1 MSPSN
6 NNKASKLGSFL
17 AIAGVAGL
25 AMLGA
30 SHAPAA
36 DAAISFGAAS
46 DSPGSIIL
54 GGLSSMVPK
63 PVSLLDKYLV
73 PGLLNLTSVGVA
85 ITKPTQ
91 IVVSAAGSL
100 KNPLGAVAMDLGN
113 VGLSVWL
120 DDMSLANITTSPLTL
135 PAGIGPLNVSVAI
148 DVPVGAA
155 NPVLQTSINNL
166 VTGFFGGATPSG
178 APPKLVVGGITLGG
192 MPLGMAPMNIPTQFK
207 PSGPIKPT
215 NVTAPTGQPP
225 VVGFSGMMNPLIN
238 LTMPTLEKVTVKAVT
253 GAQLTAGVAFSWN
266 NPFNVNLDIPSISL
280 DLGLNGTRVFTVN
293 IEAVRLAPGLMTAE
307 TFVHLQFNNDP
318 IAAAQLGALVNDFLA
333 GTLNQVVNIGNFNFG
348 GPDNSTTPITIVM
361 NNLFGGLAVNL
372 PLMNVS
378 TVAIQQMI
386 AGFIQPYLP
395 IDISNLGSGAGP
407 SIMTYIQSL
416 AVSTAPGHTLL
427 IQPQI
432 NLPLPFALDLS
443 IPYLSL
449 DVNLDDNVLGQLFIA
464 DLVGSGSGNVAVSVG
479 IGMVFRVPDPAI
491 PPTVAKIV
499 NGITSGSSVDVSAG
513 ISNLAIGVSPSDAI
527 NTLNNLNLAV
537 PISSVITG
545 RIDVDS
551 IIQKVIAMTSVSI
564 APNAISLKVGTL
576 AEMTIHEAAIAVLP
590 NNLVTASINLDMFLG
605 LPVVANIGYF
615 GLQLSLDG
623 SNLAGVSLNSG
634 LNYQGGKVQ
643 MQANTAISVGTGP
656 SIAGKVA
663 DLVNAVIAH
672 QAVHSSV
679 GVAGIVIGHSSDD
692 IIDALSQVS
701 VSFPLGG
708 LIGAGATLPPGLLDG
723 ILAKLGLAV
732 TDLSLATIPNAGL
745 QVGAR
750 AAFSNPIPISLSVP
764 FIGISGGLDKIDIVD
779 VGLNDLGMTPGA
791 NSLHA
796 KVNLGFNN
804 ADNAQVKVA
813 TFVGEVLGGQ
823 LGNTPEAITVHNL
836 RIGVSPSDYFD
847 ILSQIDISIPS
858 KDILNKANLDAITA
872 KLGLD
877 LTQVSGNLLNNMKIG
892 AISANLDK
900 APVIDLGTSITV
912 SNFSLNAAVNIGYF
926 GIDLALDSHALARVD
941 VPSIT
946 ISTANNQLS
955 LAIKAAITV
964 QDTPAIQTDIANI
977 FNYFMTN
984 STTAPVN
991 TLVIS
996 KPLLGVSTSDN
1007 IKTFSLIQFPVALPE
1022 LLAKARV
1029 TIAQMLAGA
1038 GGLNMNNI
1046 AISGLVVD
1054 LNNPSIISV
1063 EGGVQVKN
1071 FTLPA
1076 DISISYVGVSLG
1088 LDAVPLAD
1096 LTVPTLALTSAN
1108 NQLSVNFK
1116 ANLNLQQGQDTSSQV
1131 AKLVGAL
1138 LYPGQVAPPTNV
1150 VIYNPVFGGDPEH
1163 LFHILSQIKVPI
1175 AIAPYLQK
1183 IGAILNGAPGG
1194 SNLLAGL
1201 DIGALKVN
1209 LNTPQTIG
1217 IDAAIAIKNV
1227 TIPAEIKL
1235 NYVGVNLAINTIGLA
1250 QVSIPQFTL
1259 KPVDGALSITAHIEV
1274 AMLTSKELTGA
1285 ITNLIGAVMNNVTTP
1300 ATNLVISGA
1309 VFGGSP
1315 TNVFTILQGI
1325 AIPVDIAPIINKIP
1339 AMLAG
1344 QGSLLNRVA
1353 ISDLV
1358 LDLNSPQTIA
1368 LDAGILVK
1376 NVSLPAQIEL
1386 SYVGADVAI
1395 NTVPLAKVSVPQFT
1409 FAPQGSDLALK
1420 VHVNVDLISSP
1431 GLTQTIGGLVGAI
1444 LGNQTLP
1451 ATKVVLS
1458 GAVFGASSSNV
1469 FTFLQG
1475 VVIPI
1480 DVTSIINKLPA
1491 MIGGQGSLLDRVAI
1505 SNLALD
1511 LNSPQVIGVD
1521 AGLLVKNI
1529 SLPAQI
1535 KLNYVGANLALNTIG
1550 LAQVAV
1556 PQFSLAPQ
1564 GSDLAISAKVEIA
1577 LQSSPELSGAISG
1590 MIGAILANQT
1600 LPRTNLV
1607 VSGAV
1612 FGGSPTNVFTILQ
1625 GLAIPIDISPYI
1637 AKIGGMLGGA
1647 GSLLNG
1653 IGLSGLAIDLN
1664 QAPNIGID
1672 ANVAIQNFALPA
1684 KLAVGYVGLSVAV
1697 NDVPL
1702 VKVGIPKIE
1711 LGTSGTALTIGTHV
1725 DVTLQETETS
1735 QTLVAGLVNAIV
1747 AGQQPQG
1754 TVTISNI
1761 GFGPSESNIYT
1772 ILQGVKIPI
1781 PISKILSLVP
1791 AAGAGNATSIL
1802 DKLSLESANIN
1813 MNNPPSIGAD
1823 VAIALLGVQFDA
1835 KLLLD
1840 YVSVSAFLDA
1850 TPLATVSVPGIALS
1864 SGNNQVAL
1872 NVNALVNLANN
1883 AEIQSKVAAIADE
1896 IMGKGAASSVN
1907 LVVSNV
1913 AFGANADKVFHILDK
1928 VKVSVPLAPYI
1939 QKLTGIVGGG
1949 GNSTTPGGA
1958 APSFTVT
1965 QMDISALGPK
1975 DLSVALGASIGGI
1988 GSKIS
1993 VQMPYIALRISVA
2006 GLGLVYP
2013 VVNNFELKNG
2023 NVAMTLALP
2032 FQSLA
2037 SAVMPMMSTPISQL
2051 LFTQFSGKAP
2061 GEVVAGT
2068 IMFGA
2073 SSSQAFNIASKIRL
2087 GVTID
2092 SLFQNAQAYI
2102 NAHNP
2107 FHVNDMNTVLTTTGI
2122 QATLAV
2128 PGIPLGNL
2136 PLKMNFPIGL
2146 QAKYKKTSFL
2156 SIQATSMSLASS
2168 PWSLGTNIQVI
2179 QPAFGEAMNGILPNA
2194 LTWKNALQDV
2204 TISGLT
2210 LGPFTLFSG
2219 LVITPPEVTLWSPI
2233 TLPLDALKF
2242 HLSPLGLDFAADFT
2256 NQGPLQVDMGSL
2268 DVSVLAKSVQVME
2281 ISNLGGPIHLNNGL
2295 QNGGKNRLSMN
2306 ASLKFSFLEIG
2317 TVIAS
2322 LFNPSSFSFQF
2333 KMFTSSGQPMPWLE
2347 DALNGVP
2354 AVIFQNLLP
2363 ILASALKNI
2372 NFSLFI

>member
-1 MSPSN
+1 MSPSSN
-6 NNKASKLGSFL
+6 NNKASKFGSFL

-36 DAAISFGAAS
+36 DAAISLSAAS

-73 PGLLNLTSVGVA
+73 PGLLNLTSVGLA

-100 KNPLGAVAMDLGN
+100 KNPLGPMAMELGN

-135 PAGIGPLNVSVAI
+135 PGGIGPLNVSVAI
-148 DVPVGAA
+148 DVPIGAA

-192 MPLGMAPMNIPTQFK
+192 MPLGMAPMTIPTQFK

-293 IEAVRLAPGLMTAE
+293 IEAVHLAPGLMTAE
-307 TFVHLQFNNDP
+307 TFVHLKFNNDP
-318 IAAAQLGALVNDFLA
+318 IASAQLGALVNDFLA

-348 GPDNSTTPITIVM
+348 GPDNSTTPVTIVM
-361 NNLFGGLAVNL
+361 NNLFGGLALNL

-386 AGFIQPYLP
+386 TGFIQPHLP

-407 SIMTYIQSL
+407 SIMTYIQGL

-427 IQPQI
+427 IKPQI
-432 NLPLPFALDLS
+432 SLPLPFALDLS

-449 DVNLDDNVLGQLFIA
+449 DVNLDGNVLGQLFIA
-464 DLVGSGSGNVAVSVG
+464 DLIGSGSGNVAVSVG
-479 IGMVFRVPDPAI
+479 IGMVFRVPDPSI

-499 NGITSGSSVDVSAG
+499 NGITSGSSVDVTAG

-623 SNLAGVSLNSG
+623 SNLAGVALSSG

-750 AAFSNPIPISLSVP
+750 AAFLNPIPISLSVP
-764 FIGISGGLDKIDIVD
+764 FIGISGGLDKTDIVD

-791 NSLHA
+791 NSLQA

-804 ADNAQVKVA
+804 AANAQAKVA

-823 LGNTPEAITVHNL
+823 LGNTPEAITIHNL
-836 RIGVSPSDYFD
+836 RIGASPTDYFD

-858 KDILNKANLDAITA
+858 RDILNKANLDAITA
-872 KLGLD
+872 KLGLN
-877 LTQVSGNLLNNMKIG
+877 LSQLSGNLLNNLKIG

-912 SNFSLNAAVNIGYF
+912 SNISLNAAVNIGYF

-991 TLVIS
+991 NLVIS

-1029 TIAQMLAGA
+1029 TIAH
-1038 GGLNMNNI
+1038 
-1046 AISGLVVD
+1046 
-1054 LNNPSIISV
+1054 V

-1116 ANLNLQQGQDTSSQV
+1116 ANLNLHQGQDTSAQV

-1138 LYPGQVAPPTNV
+1138 LYPGQVAPPTNI

-1259 KPVDGALSITAHIEV
+1259 KPVDGALTISAHIEV
-1274 AMLTSKELTGA
+1274 SMLTSKELTGA

-1325 AIPVDIAPIINKIP
+1325 AIPVDIAPYINKIP
-1339 AMLAG
+1339 ALLAG

-1386 SYVGADVAI
+1386 NYVGADVAI

-1458 GAVFGASSSNV
+1458 GAVFGASANNV

-1491 MIGGQGSLLDRVAI
+1491 MIGGQGSLLDRVVV
-1505 SNLALD
+1505 SNLAID
-1511 LNSPQVIGVD
+1511 LNSPQIIGID

-1564 GSDLAISAKVEIA
+1564 GSDLAITAKVDVA
-1577 LQSSPELSGAISG
+1577 LLSSPQLSGAISG

-1600 LPRTNLV
+1600 LPKTNLV

-1625 GLAIPIDISPYI
+1625 GLAIPIDISPYL

-1725 DVTLQETETS
+1725 DATLQETETS
-1735 QTLVAGLVNAIV
+1735 QALVAGLVNAIV

-1813 MNNPPSIGAD
+1813 MNNPPRIGAD

-1835 KLLLD
+1835 KLLLN
-1840 YVSVSAFLDA
+1840 YVSVSAFLDT
-1850 TPLATVSVPGIALS
+1850 TPLATVSVPGIALT

-1872 NVNALVNLANN
+1872 NVNALVNLADN
-1883 AEIQSKVAAIADE
+1883 ADIQNKVAAIADE
-1896 IMGKGAASSVN
+1896 VMGKGSASNVN

-1949 GNSTTPGGA
+1949 GNSTAPGGA
-1958 APSFTVT
+1958 APSFSIT
-1965 QMDISALGPK
+1965 QMDISAPGAS
-1975 DLSVALGASIGGI
+1975 DLSIAFGASIGGI

-1993 VQMPYIALRISVA
+1993 VQMPYIGFRVTVVGI
-2006 GLGLVYP
+2006 GLVYP

-2023 NVAMTLALP
+2023 NVALTLTLP
-2032 FQSLA
+2032 FQPAA
-2037 SAVMPMMSTPISQL
+2037 SAIMPLMSTPISQL
-2051 LFTQFSGKAP
+2051 LFSQVGKAP
-2061 GEVVAGT
+2061 GEAVANT

-2073 SSSQAFNIASKIRL
+2073 SPSQAFNIASKIRL

-2092 SLFQNAQAYI
+2092 SLFQKAQAYI

-2136 PLKMNFPIGL
+2136 PLKMNFPISL
-2146 QAKYKKTSFL
+2146 QARYKKNGFL
-2156 SIQATSMSLASS
+2156 AIQATSMNLGGS
-2168 PWSLGTNIQVI
+2168 PWYLGTNIQVI
-2179 QPAFGEAMNGILPNA
+2179 QPAFGEAMQGILPNA

-2204 TISGLT
+2204 TIGGITLGAFTVFSGLT
-2210 LGPFTLFSG
+2210 
-2219 LVITPPEVTLWSPI
+2219 ITPPEVTLWSPI
-2233 TLPLDALKF
+2233 TLPLDSLKF
-2242 HLSPLGLDFAADFT
+2242 HINPLGLDFAADFT
-2256 NQGPLQVDMGSL
+2256 NKGPLQVDMGSL
-2268 DVSVLAKSVQVME
+2268 DVSVMTKSVQVME
-2281 ISNLGGPIHLNNGL
+2281 ISNLGGPIHLNNGN
-2295 QNGGKNRLSMN
+2295 QNGGNNRLSMN
-2306 ASLKFSFLEIG
+2306 ASLKFSFLEMF

-2322 LFNPSSFSFQF
+2322 LFNPSSFTFQF
-2333 KMFTSSGQPMPWLE
+2333 RMLTSSGQPMPWLE